1 MFEKNEWM
9 FDDEQLIEEVPNKG
23 ESEGVSLINQDCL
36 SDKTMKKVFNYKNR
50 SCLGKFFCCIFCC
63 ECPCCINIDPLNEKY
78 YFIRLWNKL
87 TKDSKFNDSNTI
99 SPFQTVINLFAHKYV
114 IDDLK
119 KMRLNPNLILLE
131 QGKRNDLEF
140 YIPQLCNFNLFGG
153 QEQVAQF
160 FFFLCNAC
168 YASFFFAHRVYWF
181 MRSFENVDCLFKI
194 EHDLKFLN
202 SIFQSENKKNKYNL
216 TNLFVAGSK
225 NYLDY
230 LNNKNFLLFYKKK
243 LELIDKNSFFSQRE
257 INYYNNIMNG
267 KKIINS
273 YSEYMCKKALGN
285 TKPSNTIN
293 NTNNINAINIIE
305 SDKKENEEKPQITS
319 KNFFIN
325 NYSFYT
331 QNPVDYAPTEDNL
344 EDYIIINKNED
355 IPDSNGIDDVNLLS
369 FHSVISFFDDL
380 CKIGRDLKG
389 KDSSEFKEII
399 IKEITKINK
408 NLPANVYLPFLSD
421 NTRNYIIVH
430 IPVTELKIFKTKE
443 RVPFML
449 VFEMIRLD
457 EILYQ
462 IQKENSISIFSLD
475 TNTNILDEEDE
486 DKIKI
491 KDNKYIVDNIIE
503 DDLDN
508 NRNDKQRNSIS
519 TFKKIPSEEKKKD
532 KNKKEKKNK
541 KDKNKD
547 KEKNDDEELL
557 KIITESD
564 INLSKQI
571 SIYLIEEE
579 KKKIENEKNE
589 TNFETP
595 TIKTKNSGDELKF
608 STQKSG
614 LITEYQFSK
623 YQKAFGNNSVNK
635 EYKRSLSFDSLDEDK
650 KTKKKLSM
658 NKTEDEDINTNTNT
672 NMSNKEDNN
681 DEQKYEI
688 NIQENLNIG
697 ENLIINN
704 ENRNLIENKDNI
716 NNNILNEK
724 KNFEDDISSEQS
736 DEDPKNQIITTTKN
750 DKINP
755 IKGGID
761 IKKIFGEK
769 LKKQKERLQL
779 NSPFKN
785 FKTFNI
791 FKAIIK
797 AGEDLK
803 QEQFATQLISVFR
816 EIFSQNGV
824 DVWLSSYEIISTGQ
838 DCGLVE
844 MISNS
849 LSMDQIKQKTGLS
862 LKQFYIEYFGGEK
875 QKKYQKAV
883 KNFIRS
889 LAGYSLVC
897 YFLQIKDR
905 HNGNILIDSKGH
917 LIHIDFG
924 FMLSNAPGKGIKF
937 EKAPFKITDE
947 MLELLGGINGDNFKE
962 YRKKLFKGYIAIYDN
977 FEKIQKM
984 AEFMFIGQGKYFP
997 CFIEKENALTNLKE
1011 RLRPRDNM
1019 SKQQK
1024 MQYIDDLLSKSIDNW
1039 TTTYYDKFQYY
1050 IQGIFY

>member
-225 NYLDY
+225 NYIDY

-285 TKPSNTIN
+285 TKQSNTIN

-547 KEKNDDEELL
+547 KEKNDEELL

-635 EYKRSLSFDSLDEDK
+635 EHKRSLSFDSLDEDK
-650 KTKKKLSM
+650 KKKKKLSM
-658 NKTEDEDINTNTNT
+658 NKTEDEDINTNT

-736 DEDPKNQIITTTKN
+736 DEDPKNQIITTTTEN

-875 QKKYQKAV
+875 HKKYQKAV

-962 YRKKLFKGYIAIYDN
+962 YRKKLFKGYFAIYDN

>member
-119 KMRLNPNLILLE
+119 KMRLNPNLILYE

-225 NYLDY
+225 NYIDY

-293 NTNNINAINIIE
+293 NANNINAINIIE

-589 TNFETP
+589 TNFDTP

-635 EYKRSLSFDSLDEDK
+635 KHKRSLSFDSLDEDK

-658 NKTEDEDINTNTNT
+658 NKTEDEDINTNT

-1024 MQYIDDLLSKSIDNW
+1024 IQYIDDLLSKSIDNW

>member
-225 NYLDY
+225 NYIDY

-285 TKPSNTIN
+285 TKQSNTIN

-547 KEKNDDEELL
+547 KEKNDEELL

-635 EYKRSLSFDSLDEDK
+635 KHKRSLSFDSLDEDK
-650 KTKKKLSM
+650 KSKKKLSM
-658 NKTEDEDINTNTNT
+658 NKKEDEDINTNT

-736 DEDPKNQIITTTKN
+736 DEDPKNQIITTTTEN

-875 QKKYQKAV
+875 HKKYQKAV

-947 MLELLGGINGDNFKE
+947 MLELIGGINSDNFKE
-962 YRKKLFKGYIAIYDN
+962 YRKKLFKGYFAIYDN

>member
-9 FDDEQLIEEVPNKG
+9 FDDEQLIEEVPNNG
-23 ESEGVSLINQDCL
+23 ESERISINAQDCL
-36 SDKTMKKVFNYKNR
+36 SEKTMRRAFNYKNR
-50 SCLGKFFCCIFCC
+50 SCLCKFFCCIFCC
-63 ECPCCINIDPLNEKY
+63 ECPCCINLDPLNEKY

-87 TKDSKFNDSNTI
+87 TKESNNNESNTML
-99 SPFQTVINLFAHKYV
+99 PFQTVINLFAHKYV

-119 KMRLNPNLILLE
+119 KVRLNPNLILLE
-131 QGKRNDLEF
+131 QGQRNDLEF

-181 MRSFENVDCLFKI
+181 MRSFESVECLSKI

-202 SIFQSENKKNKYNL
+202 YIFQSENKENKYNL
-216 TNLFVAGSK
+216 TNLFVAGSQS
-225 NYLDY
+225 YIDY
-230 LNNKNFLLFYKKK
+230 LNNNNYLLLYKKK
-243 LELIDKNSFFSQRE
+243 LELIDKNSLFSKKE
-257 INYYNNIMNG
+257 INYYNNVINA
-267 KKIINS
+267 KKIIDS
-273 YSEYMCKKALGN
+273 YSELMCNKALGLN
-285 TKPSNTIN
+285 KLIN
-293 NTNNINAINIIE
+293 NENNINNINISE
-305 SDKKENEEKPQITS
+305 KEKKEDEEKPQITF

-331 QNPVDYAPTEDNL
+331 ESPVDFAPTEDNV
-344 EDYIIINKNED
+344 EDYVIINTSADILKMNE
-355 IPDSNGIDDVNLLS
+355 IDDVNLLS

-399 IKEITKINK
+399 VKEITKINK
-408 NLPANVYLPFLSD
+408 KLPANVYLPFLSD

-462 IQKENSISIFSLD
+462 IQKENSMSIFTLD
-475 TNTNILDEEDE
+475 SNINFLDEDE
-486 DKIKI
+486 DNVKSCNN
-491 KDNKYIVDNIIE
+491 KDNDNECVVNEIKEDEIE
-503 DDLDN
+503 N
-508 NRNDKQRNSIS
+508 NKLFNKVNTMAFS
-519 TFKKIPSEEKKKD
+519 KKETNKEKKKS
-532 KNKKEKKNK
+532 KKEKKNK
-541 KDKNKD
+541 KNKDKNK
-547 KEKNDDEELL
+547 EKNEDEDLL
-557 KIITESD
+557 NIITESD
-564 INLSKQI
+564 IQLSKQI

-579 KKKIENEKNE
+579 KKKMENSEKI
-589 TNFETP
+589 ETP
-595 TIKTKNSGDELKF
+595 TTAKKKSGDELKF
-608 STQKSG
+608 SNQKSG

-623 YQKAFGNNSVNK
+623 YERSFGKSSVKK
-635 EYKRSLSFDSLDEDK
+635 EHKRSLSFDSLDEDK
-650 KTKKKLSM
+650 NAVKKFSIEKI
-658 NKTEDEDINTNTNT
+658 EDEDINTNFNS
-672 NMSNKEDNN
+672 SNKEKN
-681 DEQKYEI
+681 DSKEEQKYEF

-697 ENLIINN
+697 ENLVINN
-704 ENRNLIENKDNI
+704 ENKNLIENND
-716 NNNILNEK
+716 NNNILNDK
-724 KNFEDDISSEQS
+724 KNIEDDISSEQS
-736 DEDPKNQIITTTKN
+736 DEEIKNQIIASDN

-755 IKGGID
+755 QKRRID

-769 LKKQKERLQL
+769 LKKQKERLHL

-824 DVWLSSYEIISTGQ
+824 DCWLSAYEIISTGQ

-862 LKQFYIEYFGGEK
+862 LKQFYLEYFGGEK
-875 QKKYQKAV
+875 TKKYQQAV

-905 HNGNILIDSKGH
+905 Q
-917 LIHIDFG
+917 
-924 FMLSNAPGKGIKF
+924 GIKF

-947 MLELLGGINGDNFKE
+947 MLELIGGINSDNFKE
-962 YRKKLFKGYIAIYDN
+962 YKKRLFKGYFAIYDHY
-977 FEKIQKM
+977 EKIQKL

-997 CFIEKENALTNLKE
+997 CFIEKEIALTNLKE

-1024 MQYIDDLLSKSIDNW
+1024 MQYIVDLLSRSIDNW

>member
-225 NYLDY
+225 NYIDY

-285 TKPSNTIN
+285 TKQSNTIN

-408 NLPANVYLPFLSD
+408 NLPANVYLPFLSG

-491 KDNKYIVDNIIE
+491 KDNKYIGDNIIE

-589 TNFETP
+589 NNFETP

-635 EYKRSLSFDSLDEDK
+635 EHKRSLSFDSLDEDK

>member
-1 MFEKNEWM
+1 MFDKNEWM
-9 FDDEQLIEEVPNKG
+9 FDDEHLIEEVPNN
-23 ESEGVSLINQDCL
+23 SENEINSVNNQDCL
-36 SDKTMKKVFNYKNR
+36 SDKTMLKIFNYKNR
-50 SCLGKFFCCIFCC
+50 SCLGKLCCCIFCC

-87 TKDSKFNDSNTI
+87 TKEHNEDSNNLL
-99 SPFQTVINLFAHKYV
+99 PFQTLINLFAHKYV

-119 KMRLNPNLILLE
+119 KVRLNPNLILLE
-131 QGKRNDLEF
+131 SGQRSDLEF
-140 YIPQLCNFNLFGG
+140 FVPQLCNFNLFGG

-181 MRSFENVDCLFKI
+181 MRSFESVECLLKI

-202 SIFQSENKKNKYNL
+202 SIFQSENRENRYTL
-216 TNLFVAGSK
+216 TNFFVAGSQK
-225 NYLDY
+225 YIDY
-230 LNNKNFLLFYKKK
+230 LNNQNYLIFYKKR
-243 LELIDKNSFFSQRE
+243 LELIDKDSIIGKKEN
-257 INYYNNIMNG
+257 NYYNNIINA
-267 KKIINS
+267 KKIINN
-273 YSEYMCKKALGN
+273 YSDYMCNKALGGD
-285 TKPSNTIN
+285 KQN
-293 NTNNINAINIIE
+293 NNNNINNINNINNLNNINT
-305 SDKKENEEKPQITS
+305 SDYEKKESKEKPQITA
-319 KNFFIN
+319 NNIFIN

-331 QNPVDYAPTEDNL
+331 HTPVDFAPIEENNKDFIIVNKED
-344 EDYIIINKNED
+344 DMIYSNE
-355 IPDSNGIDDVNLLS
+355 IDDVNLLS

-399 IKEITKINK
+399 VKEITKINK
-408 NLPANVYLPFLSD
+408 NLPANVYLPFLSN
-421 NTRNYIIVH
+421 NTRNYVIVH

-457 EILYQ
+457 EILYH
-462 IQKENSISIFSLD
+462 IEKENSISLFNINSNIFNETEQNL
-475 TNTNILDEEDE
+475 
-486 DKIKI
+486 
-491 KDNKYIVDNIIE
+491 
-503 DDLDN
+503 
-508 NRNDKQRNSIS
+508 
-519 TFKKIPSEEKKKD
+519 TFKKDNLNDIIQDDEVLKKINTVQIKKSNSKEKK
-532 KNKKEKKNK
+532 KNKKEKKK
-541 KDKNKD
+541 
-547 KEKNDDEELL
+547 KEKDNDKDEDLI

-564 INLSKQI
+564 IELSKQI
-571 SIYLIEEE
+571 SIFSIEEE
-579 KKKIENEKNE
+579 KKRNENEKNKNDE
-589 TNFETP
+589 KKIYETP
-595 TIKTKNSGDELKF
+595 TINKNKSDDLKM
-608 STQKSG
+608 SKRKS
-614 LITEYQFSK
+614 LITETQFSK
-623 YQKAFGNNSVNK
+623 YIKLSSGKSDDSNIN
-635 EYKRSLSFDSLDEDK
+635 KRSLSYDSLDEGGGA
-650 KTKKKLSM
+650 
-658 NKTEDEDINTNTNT
+658 NKNLIIEKNEEQEEEIENKQNDNLDINI
-672 NMSNKEDNN
+672 E
-681 DEQKYEI
+681 
-688 NIQENLNIG
+688 ENLNIG
-697 ENLIINN
+697 NNIINN
-704 ENRNLIENKDNI
+704 ENENKNLIENKDN
-716 NNNILNEK
+716 NKLLNEK
-724 KNFEDDISSEQS
+724 KNIEDDISSEQS
-736 DEDPKNQIITTTKN
+736 DEDPKNQVISSN
-750 DKINP
+750 DKLDP
-755 IKGGID
+755 SKGGID

-769 LKKQKERLQL
+769 LEKQKERLHL

-816 EIFSQNGV
+816 EIFSQNNV
-824 DVWLSSYEIISTGQ
+824 DCWLSSYEIISTGQ

-849 LSMDQIKQKTGLS
+849 QSLDQIKQKTGLS
-862 LKQFYIEYFGGEK
+862 LKQFYLGYFGGEK
-875 QKKYQKAV
+875 KKKYQQAI

-947 MLELLGGINGDNFKE
+947 MLELIGGINSDNFKE
-962 YRKKLFKGYIAIYDN
+962 YRKRLFKGYFAIYDN
-977 FEKIQKM
+977 FEKIQKL

-997 CFIEKENALTNLKE
+997 CFIEKENALANLKE

-1019 SKQQK
+1019 SKQQNMK
-1024 MQYIDDLLSKSIDNW
+1024 YIDDLLSKSIDNW

>member
-9 FDDEQLIEEVPNKG
+9 FDDEQLIEEVPNSG
-23 ESEGVSLINQDCL
+23 ESERLSINAQDCL
-36 SDKTMKKVFNYKNR
+36 SEKTMRRAFNYKNR

-63 ECPCCINIDPLNEKY
+63 ECPCCINLDPLNEKY

-87 TKDSKFNDSNTI
+87 TKESNI
-99 SPFQTVINLFAHKYV
+99 NESNNVLPFQIVINLFAHKYV

-119 KMRLNPNLILLE
+119 KVRLNPNLILLE
-131 QGKRNDLEF
+131 QGQRNDLEF

-181 MRSFENVDCLFKI
+181 MRSFESVECLSKI

-202 SIFQSENKKNKYNL
+202 SIFQSENKENKYNL
-216 TNLFVAGSK
+216 TNLFVAGSQS
-225 NYLDY
+225 YIDY
-230 LNNKNFLLFYKKK
+230 LNNNNYLLFYKKK
-243 LELIDKNSFFSQRE
+243 FELIDKNSLFSKKE
-257 INYYNNIMNG
+257 INYYNNVINA
-267 KKIINS
+267 KKIIDG
-273 YSEYMCKKALGN
+273 YSEHMCNKALGLN
-285 TKPSNTIN
+285 KPIN
-293 NTNNINAINIIE
+293 NENNINNINISE
-305 SDKKENEEKPQITS
+305 KEKKENEEKPQITS

-331 QNPVDYAPTEDNL
+331 ENPVDFAPTEDNL
-344 EDYIIINKNED
+344 EDYVIINTSEDVLIMNE
-355 IPDSNGIDDVNLLS
+355 IDDVNLLS

-380 CKIGRDLKG
+380 CKIGRNLRG

-399 IKEITKINK
+399 VKEITKINK

-462 IQKENSISIFSLD
+462 IQKENSMSIFSLD
-475 TNTNILDEEDE
+475 SNINILDDDEDNVKSYNNKEDSKNIVNEIKEDE
-486 DKIKI
+486 FENEN
-491 KDNKYIVDNIIE
+491 NKLFNKVNTIAF
-503 DDLDN
+503 L
-508 NRNDKQRNSIS
+508 
-519 TFKKIPSEEKKKD
+519 KKEINKGKKKSKKEKKSKKNKD
-532 KNKKEKKNK
+532 KNK
-541 KDKNKD
+541 
-547 KEKNDDEELL
+547 EKNEDEDLL

-564 INLSKQI
+564 IQLSKQI

-579 KKKIENEKNE
+579 KKKMENSEKI
-589 TNFETP
+589 ETP
-595 TIKTKNSGDELKF
+595 TTAKKKSGDELKF
-608 STQKSG
+608 SNKKSG

-623 YQKAFGNNSVNK
+623 YERSFGKSSVNK
-635 EYKRSLSFDSLDEDK
+635 EHKRSLSFGSLDEDK
-650 KTKKKLSM
+650 KAIKKFSIEKI
-658 NKTEDEDINTNTNT
+658 EDEDINTNSN
-672 NMSNKEDNN
+672 SRNKEKNESKE
-681 DEQKYEI
+681 EQKFEF

-697 ENLIINN
+697 ENLVINN
-704 ENRNLIENKDNI
+704 ENKNLIENKDNN

-724 KNFEDDISSEQS
+724 KNIEDDISSEQS
-736 DEDPKNQIITTTKN
+736 DEEIKNQIITSDN

-755 IKGGID
+755 QKGGID

-769 LKKQKERLQL
+769 LKKQKERLHL

-824 DVWLSSYEIISTGQ
+824 DCWLSSYEIISTGQ

-862 LKQFYIEYFGGEK
+862 LKQFYLEYFGGEK
-875 QKKYQKAV
+875 TKKYQQAV

-947 MLELLGGINGDNFKE
+947 MLELIGGINSDNFKE
-962 YRKKLFKGYIAIYDN
+962 YKKRLFKGYFAIYDHY
-977 FEKIQKM
+977 EKIQKL

-997 CFIEKENALTNLKE
+997 CFVEKEIALTNLKE

-1024 MQYIDDLLSKSIDNW
+1024 MQYIVDLLSRSIDNW

>member
-1 MFEKNEWM
+1 MLEKNEWM
-9 FDDEQLIEEVPNKG
+9 FDDEQLIEEVPNNG
-23 ESEGVSLINQDCL
+23 EIERISLNTTDSLSEKIMR
-36 SDKTMKKVFNYKNR
+36 KTFNYKNR

-63 ECPCCINIDPLNEKY
+63 ECPCCINLDPLNEKY
-78 YFIRLWNKL
+78 YFIKLWNKL
-87 TKDSKFNDSNTI
+87 TKESNFNESSTLL
-99 SPFQTVINLFAHKYV
+99 PFQTLINLFAHKYV

-119 KMRLNPNLILLE
+119 KIRLNPNLILLE
-131 QGKRNDLEF
+131 QGQRNDLEF

-181 MRSFENVDCLFKI
+181 MRSFENVDCLSKI

-202 SIFQSENKKNKYNL
+202 SIFQSENKENKYYL
-216 TNLFVAGSK
+216 TNLFVAGSQKYIDYLDNK
-225 NYLDY
+225 NY
-230 LNNKNFLLFYKKK
+230 LLFYKKK
-243 LELIDKNSFFSQRE
+243 LELIDKNSIFSE
-257 INYYNNIMNG
+257 KENNYYNNIING
-267 KKIINS
+267 KKIINN
-273 YSEYMCKKALGN
+273 YSEYMCKKALGLD
-285 TKPSNTIN
+285 KPSNNIN
-293 NTNNINAINIIE
+293 NKNDINISE
-305 SDKKENEEKPQITS
+305 KDLKENEEKPQISS

-331 QNPVDYAPTEDNL
+331 ENPVDYAPTEGILN
-344 EDYIIINKNED
+344 EGYVIINSNED
-355 IPDSNGIDDVNLLS
+355 ILDMNEIDDVNLLS

-380 CKIGRDLKG
+380 CRIGRNLRG

-399 IKEITKINK
+399 VKEITKINK

-457 EILYQ
+457 EIIYQ
-462 IQKENSISIFSLD
+462 IQKENSISIFNLD
-475 TNTNILDEEDE
+475 SNINISEDDE
-486 DKIKI
+486 DNIKI
-491 KDNKYIVDNIIE
+491 NKNKDDGKLLVNEFFDDEFNNKKE
-503 DDLDN
+503 
-508 NRNDKQRNSIS
+508 
-519 TFKKIPSEEKKKD
+519 FKKVNAEIVSKKEVSKEKK

-541 KDKNKD
+541 KTKDKNK
-547 KEKNDDEELL
+547 ENNEDENLL
-557 KIITESD
+557 KIIKESD
-564 INLSKQI
+564 NELSKQI
-571 SIYLIEEE
+571 SINLLEEE
-579 KKKIENEKNE
+579 KKKMENEKNAK
-589 TNFETP
+589 NLETP
-595 TIKTKNSGDELKF
+595 TATKKKVSNELKF
-608 STQKSG
+608 SNQKSG

-623 YQKAFGNNSVNK
+623 YQKSFENISMNQK
-635 EYKRSLSFDSLDEDK
+635 RKRSHSFGSLDDEK
-650 KTKKKLSM
+650 KSIKKFIIEK
-658 NKTEDEDINTNTNT
+658 KEDEDVNTNS
-672 NMSNKEDNN
+672 SNKAKIDNTE
-681 DEQKYEI
+681 EQKFVI

-697 ENLIINN
+697 ENLLTINK
-704 ENRNLIENKDNI
+704 ENKNLLENKDNI
-716 NNNILNEK
+716 NNNILNDK
-724 KNFEDDISSEQS
+724 KNIEDDISSEQS
-736 DEDPKNQIITTTKN
+736 DEETKNQIITTNN

-755 IKGGID
+755 EKGGID

-769 LKKQKERLQL
+769 LKYQKERLKL

-824 DVWLSSYEIISTGQ
+824 DCWLSSYEIISTGQ

-862 LKQFYIEYFGGEK
+862 LKQFYLEYFGGEK
-875 QKKYQKAV
+875 SKKYQIAV
-883 KNFIRS
+883 KNFIKS

-947 MLELLGGINGDNFKE
+947 MLELIGGINSDNFKE
-962 YRKKLFKGYIAIYDN
+962 YRKKLFKGYFAIYDH
-977 FEKIQKM
+977 FEKIQKL

-997 CFIEKENALTNLKE
+997 CFVEKEIALANLKE
-1011 RLRPRDNM
+1011 RLRPRNNM

-1024 MQYIDDLLSKSIDNW
+1024 LQYIDDLLSKSIDNW

>member
-23 ESEGVSLINQDCL
+23 DNERLSLNNQDCL
-36 SDKTMKKVFNYKNR
+36 SDKTMLRIFNYKNR
-50 SCLGKFFCCIFCC
+50 SCCGKFFCCLFCC
-63 ECPCCINIDPLNEKY
+63 ECLCCIKSDPLNEKY

-87 TKDSKFNDSNTI
+87 TKESNKG
-99 SPFQTVINLFAHKYV
+99 SNNSLPFQTLINLFAHKYV

-119 KMRLNPNLILLE
+119 KVRLNPNLILLE
-131 QGKRNDLEF
+131 TGQRNDLEF
-140 YIPQLCNFNLFGG
+140 YVPQLCNFNLFGG

-181 MRSFENVDCLFKI
+181 MRSFDNIECLSKI

-202 SIFQSENKKNKYNL
+202 SIFQSENRDNRYIL
-216 TNLFVAGSK
+216 TNLFVAGSQK
-225 NYLDY
+225 YIDY

-243 LELIDKNSFFSQRE
+243 FELIDKNSLNTKKA
-257 INYYNNIMNG
+257 INYYNDVVNS
-267 KKIINS
+267 KKIINN
-273 YSEYMCKKALGN
+273 YSDYMLNKALGN
-285 TKPSNTIN
+285 TKQD
-293 NTNNINAINIIE
+293 NNINNINISDIE
-305 SDKKENEEKPQITS
+305 KKESKEKPQITA
-319 KNFFIN
+319 NNIFIN
-325 NYSFYT
+325 NYSFYSET
-331 QNPVDYAPTEDNL
+331 PVDFAPIEEEDSLKSDYVIVNKI
-344 EDYIIINKNED
+344 EDD
-355 IPDSNGIDDVNLLS
+355 IFNDNIIDDVNLLS

-389 KDSSEFKEII
+389 KDSSQFKEII
-399 IKEITKINK
+399 INEITKINK
-408 NLPANVYLPFLSD
+408 TLPANVYLPFLSN

-457 EILYQ
+457 EIVYE
-462 IQKENSISIFSLD
+462 IKKENLSSFNLNTINDIISY
-475 TNTNILDEEDE
+475 NEEDSNF
-486 DKIKI
+486 I
-491 KDNKYIVDNIIE
+491 KDNTIKVKDSIE
-503 DDLDN
+503 ENDN
-508 NRNDKQRNSIS
+508 NNDNFQKTNTMVIIKKTNS
-519 TFKKIPSEEKKKD
+519 KEK
-532 KNKKEKKNK
+532 KKNK
-541 KDKNKD
+541 KNKKKK
-547 KEKNDDEELL
+547 KENDDEELI
-557 KIITESD
+557 KIISESD
-564 INLSKQI
+564 IELSKQI

-579 KKKIENEKNE
+579 KKKAENEKNKITKKYE
-589 TNFETP
+589 SP
-595 TIKTKNSGDELKF
+595 VIKEKGDIDNLKNK
-608 STQKSG
+608 KSG
-614 LITEYQFSK
+614 LITEFQFSK
-623 YQKAFGNNSVNK
+623 YQKLFGKNTPSQDH
-635 EYKRSLSFDSLDEDK
+635 KRSLSFGSLDGNTKVIQKFISEEEINTKTNK
-650 KTKKKLSM
+650 K
-658 NKTEDEDINTNTNT
+658 EDE
-672 NMSNKEDNN
+672 KEKEN
-681 DEQKYEI
+681 KYELKI
-688 NIQENLNIG
+688 EENLNVDITSN
-697 ENLIINN
+697 EINN
-704 ENRNLIENKDNI
+704 LLDKQSNNLLINKRSSDDDN
-716 NNNILNEK
+716 
-724 KNFEDDISSEQS
+724 SSEQS
-736 DEDPKNQIITTTKN
+736 EDDQKNQIITTSN

-755 IKGGID
+755 IKGGIN

-769 LKKQKERLQL
+769 LEDQKERLQL
-779 NSPFKN
+779 NSPFRN
-785 FKTFNI
+785 FKSFNI

-803 QEQFATQLISVFR
+803 QEQFATQLIAVFR
-816 EIFSQNGV
+816 EIFSQNNV
-824 DVWLSSYEIISTGQ
+824 DCWLSSYEIISTGQ

-849 LSMDQIKQKTGLS
+849 LSMDQIKQKTGLT
-862 LKQFYIEYFGGEK
+862 LKQFYLEYFGGEK
-875 QKKYQKAV
+875 NKKYQHAV

-947 MLELLGGINGDNFKE
+947 MLELIGGINSDNFKE
-962 YRKKLFKGYIAIYDN
+962 YRKRLFKGYFAIYDN
-977 FEKIQKM
+977 FQKIQKL

-997 CFIEKENALTNLKE
+997 CFIEQEYTLTSLKE
-1011 RLRPRDNM
+1011 RLRPKDNM
-1019 SKQQK
+1019 SNKQK